1 MGESDTPSEGLLL
14 RPGGGPLRES
24 IWPSSPPTVLVVDR
38 DRVAAEH
45 LARTLDK
52 YGSAVVVRSTL
63 DEVWQERTSDFDLV
77 FLETAL
83 VGDQGAEVIARLRRG
98 GHTGGVCFTGPPD
111 RRTAA
116 TARVDGADDYVSKPF
131 SRTEVVTHA
140 IALMRRL
147 GGRDTDTSV
156 PGTWPVIAARLA
168 RARAEVDVALSRS
181 QRRLLSLLTQRR
193 GGVVSR
199 EELAALALENPRI
212 SPSAAYKHVSRL
224 RRTLRRFGLTV
235 SAKSGC
241 GYYLALRD

>member
-1 MGESDTPSEGLLL
+1 M
-14 RPGGGPLRES
+14 
-24 IWPSSPPTVLVVDR
+24 VDR